1 MAGQLSPGEA
11 LADRFRSTGAH
22 VIVTKSPA
30 SAISLVQHAKV
41 DLVFVSYMLQDPEL
55 MKVLK
60 LRGVPFIICATPA
73 SMDEFADSIGDAMHD
88 HTQPTS
94 SRLPTVPG
102 ASSEIARLTVN
113 SSNII
118 AARRMARRFLK
129 SPP

>member
-1 MAGQLSPGEA
+1 MASLPFIYRLILIVAGQLSPAEA

-30 SAISLVQHAKV
+30 SAISLVQDAKV

-73 SMDEFADSIGDAMHD
+73 SMDDFADSIGDAMPD

-94 SRLPTVPG
+94 SRLPTNFYRKYKTQPWPMTDRKLV
-102 ASSEIARLTVN
+102 
-113 SSNII
+113 
-118 AARRMARRFLK
+118 
-129 SPP
+129 